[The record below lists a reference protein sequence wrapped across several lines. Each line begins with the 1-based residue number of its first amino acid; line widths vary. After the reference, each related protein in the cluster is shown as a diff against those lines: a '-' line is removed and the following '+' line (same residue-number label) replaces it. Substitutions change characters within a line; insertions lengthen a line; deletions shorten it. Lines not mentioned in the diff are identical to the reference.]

1 MRVKQ
6 NSAMKTHH
14 LPGLE
19 QQTLAGGGDGLSG
32 LEVWRQ
38 TIAAGAATAVHR
50 HACEEVIV
58 CLKDAAV
65 CHYNG
70 QEYHFKEDQ
79 TLVIPSSASH
89 QICNAGDSQL
99 YIMAA
104 LAMAPVRV
112 ETLDN
117 QHMTLPWD
125 GSNA

>member
-1 MRVKQ
+1 MRVNQ

-19 QQTLAGGGDGLSG
+19 HQTLAGGRDGLGG

-38 TIAAGAATAVHR
+38 TIAAGAATPVHR

-58 CLKDAAV
+58 CLKGAAV

-70 QEYHFKEDQ
+70 QEYHFKEDE
-79 TLVIPSSASH
+79 TLVIPSGVTH
-89 QICNAGDSQL
+89 QICNAGDSEL

-112 ETLDN
+112 ETPDN
-117 QHMTLPWD
+117 QHMGLPWD

>member
-1 MRVKQ
+1 MRVNQ
-6 NSAMKTHH
+6 NSTVNTHH

-19 QQTLAGGGDGLSG
+19 HQTLAGGRDGLSG

-38 TIAAGAATAVHR
+38 TIAAGAATPVHR

-58 CLKDAAV
+58 CLKGAAV

-70 QEYHFKEDQ
+70 QEYHFKEDE
-79 TLVIPSSASH
+79 TLVIPSGVTH
-89 QICNAGDSQL
+89 QICNAGDSEL
-99 YIMAA
+99 HIMAA

-112 ETLDN
+112 ETPDN
-117 QHMTLPWD
+117 QPMALPWD